1 LEVRHWL
8 TFLGKIIPII
18 KKFPPVVQ
26 VIFQVRSVKKEEVAG
41 LKIIQEVMVLG
52 QVALPPVP

>member
-1 LEVRHWL
+1 MYPL
-8 TFLGKIIPII
+8 
-18 KKFPPVVQ
+18 VVQ

-41 LKIIQEVMVLG
+41 LKNIQEVMVLG